1 MGRIRFH
8 FGKGKRKPP
17 PPTWEQEREELR
29 AKVRELEGRVKTR
42 DQELF
47 KEYRRRNRQQERVN
61 LVQAQLRKALPAV
74 ALAKQ
79 GAIDIFA
86 QVFADMMKQATD
98 NRVCEALM
106 QIGPHTI
113 SDFRVGGDIDE
124 ERQPPSLWLTLPE
137 LEIRIRVDERLYPA
151 GRLTRE
157 AAEKILGRPVP
168 QIEGPRDENT

>member
-1 MGRIRFH
+1 MGRIRRH
-8 FGKGKRKPP
+8 FTKGKRKPK
-17 PPTWEQEREELR
+17 PPTWEQERATLR
-29 AKVRELEGRVKTR
+29 AKIAELEERVKTR

-47 KEYRRRNRQQERVN
+47 KEYRRRNRANERVN
-61 LVQAQLRKALPAV
+61 QIQYQLRRALPAE

-79 GAIDIFA
+79 GAIDLFA
-86 QVFADMMKQATD
+86 HVFADMMKQATD

-106 QIGPHTI
+106 QIGPHVI

-124 ERQPPSLWLTLPE
+124 EKQPPSLWLTLPE

-168 QIEGPRDENT
+168 QIEDKSNGQT